1 MSLNSC
7 VECGER
13 HAIPNEHIFTY
24 VESNDKLNKR
34 GLVDSIT
41 LEPFIAPVDLSCGH
55 TFSQHSIGHVF
66 LTTKACPECRTESST
81 FNETSRI
88 IRSQVNQLD
97 VWCPRKCGINVERHS
112 LRNHLADNCPN
123 IKQHYCPNKYK
134 EESCKFYGIRHD
146 LEKHKNECLFR
157 VIDCE
162 GKCGLVLFQDPN
174 HNCITFLSQ
183 KTKKIMEIITQMLIP
198 ELKTYQSQIK
208 ESNSKITQLESQ
220 ISVQNTHIRSQNT
233 QISVQS
239 KDIDAQNIKIANQNR
254 YIAEQSRRIVEQ
266 SKTIT
271 EQSRKIE
278 DQSSYTNIIKIHS
291 LLNFHERKLIS
302 HEGKINKLILEDS
315 TKIQKEVHN
324 LIPLHQSQKEILSS
338 SSLEGIQSTPH
349 EIPGGTLCYVP
360 KTYESVQES
369 SQLKKRPFYL
379 LEPTITHDN
388 DGDNYPTCKERRLL

>member
-13 HAIPNEHIFTY
+13 HAIPNEHLFTY

-41 LEPFIAPVDLSCGH
+41 LEPFIDPVDLSCGH
-55 TFSQHSIGHVF
+55 TFSKHSIEHVF
-66 LTTKACPECRTESST
+66 LTTKACPECRTESSK

-88 IRSQVNQLD
+88 IRSQVNQLE
-97 VWCPRKCGINVERHS
+97 VWCPKKCGLNVERHS
-112 LRNHLADNCPN
+112 LRNHLAENCPN

-134 EESCKFYGIRHD
+134 EESCKFYGIKHD

-157 VIDCE
+157 IINCE

-208 ESNSKITQLESQ
+208 ESNSKIKDLESQ
-220 ISVQNTHIRSQNT
+220 ISVQNTQIRSQNT
-233 QISVQS
+233 QISLQS
-239 KDIDAQNIKIANQNR
+239 KEIETQNSKIANQNSHIALQSKNIEAQSKR
-254 YIAEQSRRIVEQ
+254 ITEQSSMIAEQS
-266 SKTIT
+266 SN
-271 EQSRKIE
+271 
-278 DQSSYTNIIKIHS
+278 TNIIKIHS
-291 LLNFHERKLIS
+291 LLNFHDRKLII
-302 HEGKINKLILEDS
+302 HEGKINKLISEDS

-324 LIPLHQSQKEILSS
+324 LIPLHQTQKKIISLIDFSRPSPTKIDLPRLDLCSDLQSYVSEEDSS
-338 SSLEGIQSTPH
+338 
-349 EIPGGTLCYVP
+349 
-360 KTYESVQES
+360 K
-369 SQLKKRPFYL
+369 LKKRPFSL
-379 LEPTITHDN
+379 LEPTITHDD
-388 DGDNYPTCKERRLL
+388 DGDTYSTCKERRLL

>member
-13 HAIPNEHIFTY
+13 HTIPNEHLFTY

-41 LEPFIAPVDLSCGH
+41 LEPFIDPVDLSCGH
-55 TFSQHSIGHVF
+55 TFSKHSIEHVF
-66 LTTKACPECRTESST
+66 LTTKACPECRTESSK

-88 IRSQVNQLD
+88 IRSQVNQLE
-97 VWCPRKCGINVERHS
+97 VWCPRKCGLNVERHS
-112 LRNHLADNCPN
+112 LHNHLAENCPN

-157 VIDCE
+157 VINCE

-208 ESNSKITQLESQ
+208 ESNSKIKDLESQ
-220 ISVQNTHIRSQNT
+220 ISVQNTQIRSQNT
-233 QISVQS
+233 QISLHNSHIKDQS
-239 KDIDAQNIKIANQNR
+239 KNIEAQSKRITEQSSM
-254 YIAEQSRRIVEQ
+254 IAEQS
-266 SKTIT
+266 SN
-271 EQSRKIE
+271 
-278 DQSSYTNIIKIHS
+278 TNIIKIHS
-291 LLNFHERKLIS
+291 LLNFHDRKLII
-302 HEGKINKLILEDS
+302 HEGKINKLISEDS

-324 LIPLHQSQKEILSS
+324 LIPLHQTQKEIISLIDFSS
-338 SSLEGIQSTPH
+338 PRPTKIDLPRLDLCSDLQS
-349 EIPGGTLCYVP
+349 YVS
-360 KTYESVQES
+360 EEDRL
-369 SQLKKRPFYL
+369 QLKKRPFSL
-379 LEPTITHDN
+379 LEPTITHD
-388 DGDNYPTCKERRLL
+388 DDDDNHPICKDRRLL